1 MDDKKMNMHCI
12 PEKYILRD
20 KIEEIVG
27 EYTIIEKERFNV
39 KIIVENKSKIKPL
52 RKWIDKNIR
61 NSFDISIV

>member
-1 MDDKKMNMHCI
+1 MDNKKINMHCI

-20 KIEEIVG
+20 KIAEIAG

-52 RKWIDKNIR
+52 RKWIDKNIL
-61 NSFDISIV
+61 NGFNISIV